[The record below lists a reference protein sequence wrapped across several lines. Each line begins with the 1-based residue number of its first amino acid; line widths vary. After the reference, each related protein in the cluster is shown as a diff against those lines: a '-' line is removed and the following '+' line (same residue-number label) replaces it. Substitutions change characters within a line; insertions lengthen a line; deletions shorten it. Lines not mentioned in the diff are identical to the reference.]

1 MPSVRAVLVMAWV
14 LRSQLMVGLLVS
26 GSVLVVTVRNGL
38 ILWPMMTATRL
49 STSLGFVVAAAEPV
63 TDFGEQRFGFGER
76 AFSSVGD

>member
-49 STSLGFVVAAAEPV
+49 STSFWVL
-63 TDFGEQRFGFGER
+63 
-76 AFSSVGD
+76 